1 MLLVASL
8 EVTEGTGEK
17 QNCPHPAGGSLL
29 VLLSL
34 SGCFVRSFWSYVMSK
49 IFFVGGG
56 YLLFLEIRSLQSM
69 EELRADQGTHCL
81 LDRGFTLA

>member
-17 QNCPHPAGGSLL
+17 QNCPNPAGRSLL

-34 SGCFVRSFWSYVMSK
+34 SCFFLRSFWSYVMSK
-49 IFFVGGG
+49 FFFGGG
-56 YLLFLEIRSLQSM
+56 GHLLFLEIRSLQPM